1 MLPPSAIPSTSA
13 ILTPIFACRC
23 ATDSL
28 PDVVRPQP
36 SIGMGIGTEAMLPE
50 GRELWRSCATVA
62 DLHDVVESSRARV
75 TTSRGLGRDRRAQNA
90 GSELGICLATRLL
103 RITQLVTKGVTR

>member
-28 PDVVRPQP
+28 ADFVRLQP
-36 SIGMGIGTEAMLPE
+36 GIGMGIGTEAMLPE
-50 GRELWRSCATVA
+50 SRELWRSCATVA
-62 DLHDVVESSRARV
+62 DLHEDGANR
-75 TTSRGLGRDRRAQNA
+75 RGLNGRHHADLALVQAPGPRRA
-90 GSELGICLATRLL
+90 SW
-103 RITQLVTKGVTR
+103 GVTL